1 MSSLSQVKILGGL
14 GSIVVVLGM
23 LGIVPFI
30 DQLVSIIGYIL
41 VLIAVKIISDS
52 ARDASIFKNMLL
64 AIVAVTAGMLA
75 GALYVYESVFNFI
88 GVDLLSE
95 ENFFQGIISQ
105 PEVQPGDFFGLITS
119 VIIGL
124 VILWI
129 LIIISAIFMRK
140 SYNSIIA
147 KYGISMFNTAARLYL
162 IGAVLS
168 IILIGFI
175 LVAVVQ
181 ILQIVAFF
189 RIPDRVP
196 QS

>member
-75 GALYVYESVFNFI
+75 GALYVYKSVFNFI